1 MSRFAW
7 VLLVASLLPT
17 DVWAKTVRETLR
29 ITWEEG
35 APNGQSREFIHT
47 NGQFPSPTLVWDE
60 GDDVEVT
67 VINDMAKNV
76 TVHWH
81 GLDQKDTPWSDGTP
95 GLSQRPIQPGKEFV
109 YKFKA
114 SPPGNHWYHSHEKMS
129 LVDGLYGA
137 IHIRPKQDRTGLW
150 SQISDDEKDIE
161 AMEKAARDPEYLVV
175 SDWSQYTSEEY
186 WKISTDSGLLVF
198 CLDSILVNG
207 KGELYCPGQKFLQ
220 SELAPGLAQNGFPP
234 GTEVSDKGCFPADI
248 DQVQGGPWNI
258 TKRPDLIPPRVQE
271 GCVASKNEN
280 ATIVVDPCKNNGWVS
295 MHIVAAA
302 TIAQIA
308 FSVDQHPFWIYEVDG
323 NYVQPKK
330 FVSTVMSAGETFS
343 IMMKLD
349 QEPGK
354 YTMRIPNSGASQV
367 LGGFAEMV
375 YAGHSQSPTSEKAY
389 LSYGGN
395 PITPDV
401 ELHSYFPWQLETD
414 HMPPWPPNKPRPG
427 KADQEVFLA
436 LGRVGA
442 PYNYTMNTKYLLPV
456 DFQNDDPLLFYPN
469 ATLGTEDENLVIRTK
484 NGTWVDLILQ
494 VSTLPGDKS
503 AFEHFIHKHGSK
515 TWRIGFGTGV
525 WNYTS
530 VEEAIEERPED
541 FNLETPG
548 LRDTWIT
555 AFSFN
560 EEASWSVFRYYVDN
574 PGPWLF
580 HCHIELHLMGGMGIV
595 ILDGVDAW
603 PEDIPS
609 EYQLD
614 KPQEK
619 PQEKPLAC

>member
-1 MSRFAW
+1 MIRFHW
-7 VLLVASLLPT
+7 VLLLAHLFYST
-17 DVWAKTVRETLR
+17 AWAKTVYETLR

-35 APNGQSREFIHT
+35 APNGQSRELIHT

-60 GDDVEVT
+60 GDDVEIT

-81 GLDQKDTPWSDGTP
+81 GLDQKNSIWSDGTP
-95 GLSQRPIQPGKEFV
+95 GLTQRPIQPGKEFV

-150 SQISDDEKDIE
+150 SQITGDYKDIE

-186 WKISTDSGLLVF
+186 WKISTDSGMLVF

-220 SELAPGLAQNGFPP
+220 SELAPGLVDDAFPP
-234 GTEVSDKGCFPADI
+234 GTKVSDKGCFPAQL
-248 DQVQGGPWNI
+248 DQIQGGPWNV

-271 GCVASKNEN
+271 GCVPSKHEN
-280 ATIVVDPCKNNGWVS
+280 ASIIVDPKKNNGWVS
-295 MHIVAAA
+295 MHVVAAA

-308 FSVDQHPFWIYEVDG
+308 FSIDDHEFWLYEVDG
-323 NYVQPKK
+323 NYVNPKK
-330 FVSTVMSAGETFS
+330 FVSMVMSAGETFS
-343 IMMKLD
+343 IMVKLD
-349 QEPGK
+349 KTPGK
-354 YTMRIPNSGASQV
+354 YTMRIPNSGVSQV
-367 LGGFAEMV
+367 LGGYAEMI
-375 YAGHSQSPTSEKAY
+375 YAGHEQDERSNKPY
-389 LSYGGN
+389 LSFGGN
-395 PITPDV
+395 PISPEV
-401 ELHSYFPWQLETD
+401 EKNSYFPWQLDSD
-414 HMPPWPPNKPRPG
+414 HMEPWPPNKPRPG
-427 KADQEVFLA
+427 NADEEHLLA
-436 LGRVGA
+436 IGRVGA

-456 DFQNDDPLLFYPN
+456 DFQNNDPLLFYPN
-469 ATLGTEDENLVIRTK
+469 ATMGTENDNLVIRTK
-484 NGTWVDLILQ
+484 NGSWVDLILQ
-494 VSTLPGDKS
+494 VSTLPGDTS

-530 VEEAIEERPED
+530 VEEAIKERPKD

-548 LRDTWIT
+548 LRDTWLT
-555 AFSFN
+555 AFSVTG
-560 EEASWSVFRYYVDN
+560 EAYWNVFRYYVDN
-574 PGPWLF
+574 PGPFLF

-603 PEDIPS
+603 PEDIPK

-614 KPQEK
+614 
-619 PQEKPLAC
+619 

>member
-1 MSRFAW
+1 MSRFAR
-7 VLLVASLLPT
+7 LLLIVALFFT
-17 DVWAKTVRETLR
+17 NAWAKTVKETLR
-29 ITWEEG
+29 ITWKEG
-35 APNGQSREFIHT
+35 APNGQARELIYT

-60 GDDVEVT
+60 DDDIEVT
-67 VINDMAKNV
+67 VYNEMAKNV

-95 GLSQRPIQPGKEFV
+95 GLSQRPIQPGNKFV
-109 YKFKA
+109 YRFKA

-137 IHIRPKQDRTGLW
+137 IHIRPKGDRTGLW
-150 SQISDDEKDIE
+150 SQISQDKEDIK
-161 AMEKAARDPEYLVV
+161 AMENAAHDPEYLVV

-207 KGELYCPGQKFLQ
+207 KGEVYCPGQKFLQ
-220 SELAPGLAQNGFPP
+220 AELAPGLVEDAFPP
-234 GTEVSDKGCFPADI
+234 GTEVSDKGCFPADL

-271 GCVASKNEN
+271 GCVASRHEN
-280 ATIVVDPCKNNGWVS
+280 ATIVVDPSRNNGWVS
-295 MHIVAAA
+295 MHFVAAA
-302 TIAQIA
+302 TIAQIT
-308 FSVDQHPFWIYEVDG
+308 FSVDSHEFWLYEIDG
-323 NYVQPKK
+323 NYVNPRK
-330 FVSTVMSAGETFS
+330 FVSAVMSAGETFS
-343 IMMKLD
+343 VMIKLD

-375 YAGHSQSPTSEKAY
+375 YKGCEREEKAGKAY

-395 PITPDV
+395 PTSPDV
-401 ELHSYFPWQLETD
+401 EKNSFFPWQLDTD
-414 HMPPWPPNKPRPG
+414 HMSPWPPNKPRPG
-427 KADQEVFLA
+427 NADEEHLLV

-442 PYNYTMNTKYLLPV
+442 PYNYTMNTKYLYPV

-469 ATLGTEDENLVIRTK
+469 ATRDTENDGLVLRTK
-484 NGTWVDLILQ
+484 NGSWVDLILQ
-494 VSTLPGDKS
+494 VSTLPGDTS
-503 AFEHFIHKHGSK
+503 SFEHFMHKHGSK

-530 VEEAIEERPED
+530 VEEAIQERPQD

-555 AFSFN
+555 AFSIGG
-560 EEASWSVFRYYVDN
+560 EAYWSVFRYFVDN

-580 HCHIELHLMGGMGIV
+580 HCHIELHLMGGMGIA

-603 PEDIPS
+603 PEHIPE
-609 EYQLD
+609 EYQL
-614 KPQEK
+614 
-619 PQEKPLAC
+619 C

>member
-1 MSRFAW
+1 
-7 VLLVASLLPT
+7 
-17 DVWAKTVRETLR
+17 
-29 ITWEEG
+29 
-35 APNGQSREFIHT
+35 
-47 NGQFPSPTLVWDE
+47 
-60 GDDVEVT
+60 
-67 VINDMAKNV
+67 
-76 TVHWH
+76 
-81 GLDQKDTPWSDGTP
+81 
-95 GLSQRPIQPGKEFV
+95 
-109 YKFKA
+109 
-114 SPPGNHWYHSHEKMS
+114 
-129 LVDGLYGA
+129 
-137 IHIRPKQDRTGLW
+137 
-150 SQISDDEKDIE
+150 
-161 AMEKAARDPEYLVV
+161 
-175 SDWSQYTSEEY
+175 
-186 WKISTDSGLLVF
+186 
-198 CLDSILVNG
+198 
-207 KGELYCPGQKFLQ
+207 
-220 SELAPGLAQNGFPP
+220 
-234 GTEVSDKGCFPADI
+234 
-248 DQVQGGPWNI
+248 
-258 TKRPDLIPPRVQE
+258 
-271 GCVASKNEN
+271 
-280 ATIVVDPCKNNGWVS
+280 

-323 NYVQPKK
+323 NYVQPKR

-367 LGGFAEMV
+367 LGGYAEMV
-375 YAGHSQSPTSEKAY
+375 YAGHAQSPRSEKAY

-427 KADQEVFLA
+427 NADQEVLLA

-530 VEEAIEERPED
+530 VEEAIQERPED

-560 EEASWSVFRYYVDN
+560 EEASWSVFRYFVDN

-603 PEDIPS
+603 PEDIPV

-614 KPQEK
+614 KPHVT
-619 PQEKPLAC
+619 PNACS